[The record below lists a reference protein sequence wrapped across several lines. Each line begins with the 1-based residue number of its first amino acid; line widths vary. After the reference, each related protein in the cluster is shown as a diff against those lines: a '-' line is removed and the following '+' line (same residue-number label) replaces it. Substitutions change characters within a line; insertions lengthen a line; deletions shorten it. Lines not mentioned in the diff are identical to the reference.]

1 MKKTALIFANGEIGP
16 AEIELVRDRA
26 FDTIIAAD
34 GGAAAALR
42 WDYRPEVVVGDL
54 DSITPEIRAR
64 LGNAALLHRPDQEIN
79 DLEKAL
85 QYCRDAQVEAVTL
98 LGAGGKRLDHTLN
111 NLSVLSRYDQL
122 FDLTIY
128 DAHSQI
134 FIVRDRWQYRG
145 ALRQLISLIPIGAAQ
160 GVTTEGLAFPLRRE
174 TLRFGRREGLSNYIV
189 SNPVQV
195 TLEKGLLLIF
205 VIR

>member
-1 MKKTALIFANGEIGP
+1 MKKNALLFANGEIGP
-16 AEIELVRDRA
+16 AEIGLVRNQK
-26 FDTIIAAD
+26 FDMIIAAD
-34 GGAAAALR
+34 GGAAAALH
-42 WDYRPEVVVGDL
+42 WHYHPAVVIGDL
-54 DSITPEIRAR
+54 DSITPEIRVR
-64 LGNAALLHRPDQEIN
+64 LGNATLLHRPDQELN

-85 QYCRDAQVEAVTL
+85 QFCRDTQVEAITL

-111 NLSVLSRYDQL
+111 NLSVLSRYDHL
-122 FDLTIY
+122 FDFTIY

-134 FIVRDRWQYRG
+134 FIVRDRWQYQG
-145 ALRQLISLIPIGAAQ
+145 PLQQLISLIPIGAAE
-160 GVTTEGLAFPLRRE
+160 GVETKGLAFPLRRE
-174 TLRFGRREGLSNYIV
+174 TLSFGHREGLSNYIV

>member
-1 MKKTALIFANGEIGP
+1 MRKTALIFANGEIGP
-16 AEIELVRDRA
+16 AEIELVRGQT
-26 FDTIIAAD
+26 FDMVLAAD
-34 GGAAAALR
+34 GGAVAALG
-42 WDYRPEVVVGDL
+42 WHYRPEVVIGDL

-64 LGNAALLHRPDQEIN
+64 LGDATLLHRPDQELN

-85 QYCRDAQVEAVTL
+85 QFCRDAGVGAITL

-111 NLSVLSRYDQL
+111 NLSVLSRYDHW

-134 FIVRDRWQYRG
+134 FIVRDHWQYQG
-145 ALRQLISLIPIGAAQ
+145 PLQQLVSLIPIGAAQ
-160 GVTTEGLAFPLRRE
+160 GVETEGLAFPLRRE
-174 TLRFGRREGLSNYIV
+174 TLSFGHREGLSNYII

-205 VIR
+205 VMR